1 MEPMATD
8 KPVFVGTYICPAC
21 KRFFDTLEEL
31 RAHEKSAHGI
41 VH

>member
-1 MEPMATD
+1 MAIDET
-8 KPVFVGTYICPAC
+8 KFVGTYICPAC
-21 KRFFDTLEEL
+21 KQIFKTLQEL